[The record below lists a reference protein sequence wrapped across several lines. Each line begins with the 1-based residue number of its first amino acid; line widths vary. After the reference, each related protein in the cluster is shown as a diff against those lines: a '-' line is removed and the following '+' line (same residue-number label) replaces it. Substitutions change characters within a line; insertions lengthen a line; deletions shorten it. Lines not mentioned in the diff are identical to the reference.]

1 MHSQGNGSQSGP
13 KPGMTTRSKVSV
25 NVTPL
30 FQQGN
35 VVACDIMC
43 NAMNGGSIKLE
54 KAKAYT
60 LEFNLTSGAPAGLKF
75 RANKQ
80 DGSCDAF
87 WSDPN
92 DCPHNQTNAAGYAA
106 TRQGDSLVS
115 VDVNAPGQD
124 ACVYY
129 RLNFENGR
137 YFDPVII
144 HK

>member
-1 MHSQGNGSQSGP
+1 MASHSNKGGP
-13 KPGMTTRSKVSV
+13 APAPDMTQRSTVSV
-25 NVTPL
+25 DVTPL

-35 VVACDIMC
+35 VVACDIGSS
-43 NAMNGGSIKLE
+43 AMNGGGIKLD
-54 KAKAYT
+54 KKKAYT
-60 LEFNLTSGAPAGLKF
+60 LEFNLKAGTPAGLKF

-92 DCPHNQTNAAGYAA
+92 DCPRNQTNVGSYVP
-106 TRQGDSLVS
+106 TRTSDSKVT
-115 VDVNAPGQD
+115 VQVNAPGQD

-137 YFDPVII
+137 YFDPII
-144 HK
+144 VHQ